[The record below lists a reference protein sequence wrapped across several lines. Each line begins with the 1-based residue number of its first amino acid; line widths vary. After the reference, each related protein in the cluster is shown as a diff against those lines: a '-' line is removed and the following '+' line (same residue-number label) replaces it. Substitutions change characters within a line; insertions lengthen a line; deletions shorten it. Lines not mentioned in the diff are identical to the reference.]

1 LNDVTGARGFNVHI
15 RGDGVAA
22 LACARLLENADL
34 GVTLERATRPR
45 VPALLLSAPA
55 MHLLGDIFERRDL
68 FSNLHRIQTRR
79 VAWGP
84 GADAVAVPHAGVVV
98 AEEALLALLPAP
110 SETTAPPSFAIHT
123 VKPLPSGATH
133 HRFGAQKAS
142 GVRATLK
149 TTADASSCYVES
161 LAAGWLFL
169 IPVNDSDAWM
179 LAVGASAEDLLAA
192 SRLIAPAV
200 DRIEAAAG
208 AFETSPS
215 IAAPVCAPDW
225 LACGSAAMT
234 FDPICGDGTAN
245 AAREAILASAVLSA
259 MAKGGD
265 AHHLL
270 EHYEGLLIGAMRRH
284 LSLCHEF
291 YQSGGTGPWWT
302 EQTGLLQRGHEWC
315 TSRLA
320 LIPEPRYRLQDFDL
334 VPLDT

>member
-1 LNDVTGARGFNVHI
+1 MVSGFHVHI

-22 LACARLLENADL
+22 LACARLLENAGL
-34 GVTLERATRPR
+34 GVNIERAARPR

-55 MHLLGDIFERRDL
+55 MHLLGDIFDRRDL
-68 FSNLHRIQTRR
+68 FSDLHRIRTRR
-79 VAWGP
+79 VAWGQ
-84 GADAVAVPHAGVVV
+84 GAEAIAVPHAGVVV
-98 AEEALLALLPAP
+98 SEAALLGLLPGP
-110 SETTAPPSFAIHT
+110 ETTATSAAFTIHT
-123 VKPLPSGATH
+123 VKPLPADAAH
-133 HRFGAQKAS
+133 HRFGAQRAT
-142 GVRATLK
+142 GVRATLRA
-149 TTADASSCYVES
+149 TADASSCYVES

-169 IPVNDSDAWM
+169 IPVNGGEAWM
-179 LAVGASAEDLLAA
+179 LAVGAPAEDLLAA
-192 SRLIAPAV
+192 SRLVVSAL
-200 DRIEAAAG
+200 DRIDTAAG

-215 IAAPVCAPDW
+215 IAAPLCAGDW

-259 MAKGGD
+259 IAKGGD
-265 AHHLL
+265 AHGLL

-284 LSLCHEF
+284 LALCHEF
-291 YQSGGTGPWWT
+291 YQSGGDGPWWA
-302 EQTGLLQRGHEWC
+302 EQTGLLQQGHAWC